1 MEKIV
6 RLRDEDNVVVANSAL
21 EAGHDIGGIVL
32 RDAIPAG
39 HKIASCDIPDG
50 GAHFEIWT
58 DHWLCHV

>member
-21 EAGHDIGGIVL
+21 EAGHDIGGIIL

-39 HKIASCDIPDG
+39 HKIASC
-50 GAHFEIWT
+50 GATPNIQIT
-58 DHWLCHV
+58 AVS